1 MTTKKSHKKRSTKK
15 SHTKRSLKHSHKK
28 HSSTH
33 ETSIPKKIKYFY
45 DITVK
50 HLAKEHQDAL
60 QMDTTKS
67 ILVGTASQDELQKMP
82 WMIGVTVNWSLVPGP
97 YSFVIQFSHAK
108 DGIQKRLSIGNHD
121 TFLLRPFTLNRV
133 IKSHQRRSK

>member
-15 SHTKRSLKHSHKK
+15 SHTKRSIKHSHKK
-28 HSSTH
+28 RSSTH

-50 HLAKEHQDAL
+50 HLLKEHQDAL

-67 ILVGTASQDELQKMP
+67 IMVGTASKEELQKMP

-97 YSFVIQFSHAK
+97 YSFVIQFSHTK

-121 TFLLRPFTLNRV
+121 TFLLRPFTLNHV
-133 IKSHQRRSK
+133 ITSHQK